1 MSDRCT
7 RPGTGLYSSI
17 PPFFREKVFKKF
29 LNLQT
34 IFWKKEKARWFYNQR
49 KAAKFKSSRIGRSW
63 KAKEDNKNDNIDY
76 KALAFEIS
84 ILKEV
89 GSKEYVKMLD
99 FDAETDIEDE
109 INIDD
114 ENTYNMMNF
123 DLDADFDVVDYN
135 EEDSEKNFMT
145 DEDEE
150 NEENED
156 KENEDDENEDEN
168 YLKESLPKNNYSFT
182 LTKQELMSKFWDE
195 NLEDILQLPE
205 EEFLQLPEELQKLT
219 KLKIQTLEKG

>member
-1 MSDRCT
+1 
-7 RPGTGLYSSI
+7 
-17 PPFFREKVFKKF
+17 
-29 LNLQT
+29 
-34 IFWKKEKARWFYNQR
+34 
-49 KAAKFKSSRIGRSW
+49 
-63 KAKEDNKNDNIDY
+63 
-76 KALAFEIS
+76 
-84 ILKEV
+84 
-89 GSKEYVKMLD
+89 MLD

-145 DEDEE
+145 DEDEKDE
-150 NEENED
+150 DEENED
-156 KENEDDENEDEN
+156 EENEDEENDDENEDEN